1 MKKTLLVS
9 LSATLLLAGCQ
20 KDDIQNKRQD
30 GEKVHVMANLSQ
42 GTLTKVDVEPSD
54 KGADVYWINGDQVSV
69 FGNTTYAGSLSAKLG
84 ERAKKASFIGD
95 ITENTANNYFVVYPW
110 NGNHESAQETAV
122 PLPSLME
129 QTATAGNQKHL
140 SEYTCM
146 VSKEA
151 GHLNANNE
159 MEFIMEHLCSLL
171 QFELTLTDAADNIL
185 LESIEVYGASLVNK
199 MDLNVTSKKLTAAS
213 DASNKLNLKYPDEQP
228 VLSNSATVTACMAA
242 FPVSDDLRVRVFVN
256 DNGAEKYLTFNA
268 SSVTFESGKRY
279 TKTLALDMSQAK
291 DASIMEPENIDRT
304 AKTAIINTRA
314 ELAWVAA
321 VTNVGNVEYEGYR
334 YNGFS
339 GWTLTQG
346 RDIDL
351 EGSETKQW
359 VPIGT
364 SSSYA
369 FKGVYDGSGYE
380 IQNIYIN
387 STSNYQG
394 LFGCV
399 SGSAYSLVAIKN
411 VTLAS
416 GTVTSKQWV
425 GGIIGSISDVCAVI
439 HCINKA
445 DVVGTG
451 TYIGGV
457 SGSLGSQVYCIACE
471 NYGAIKGANITG
483 GIAGMLSGKAIG
495 CINHGDCND
504 AYVGG
509 IGGQTQS
516 STAGVIAACINEGTI
531 SGGRYYKGG
540 IIGDLYQYT
549 TGDTKELY
557 FVNNASLKVVGRDG
571 LSQGWNQIGP
581 TTIPELNSEA
591 TINSLNAAI
600 AEWNTNNPDYA
611 SPYHYAAGGD
621 DNTIPKLVPME

>member
-9 LSATLLLAGCQ
+9 LSATLLLAGCN
-20 KDDIQNKRQD
+20 KDDIQNNRQD
-30 GEKVHVMANLSQ
+30 GEKVHVTANLSQ

-95 ITENTANNYFVVYPW
+95 ITENVANNYFVVYPW

-159 MEFIMEHLCSLL
+159 MEFIMEHLGALL
-171 QFELTLTDAADNIL
+171 QFELTLTEAADNIL

-199 MDLNVTSKKLTAAS
+199 MDLDVTSKKLTAAS

-291 DASIMEPENIDRT
+291 DASIMEPETIDRT
-304 AKTAIINTRA
+304 AKTATINTRA

-321 VTNVGNVEYEGYR
+321 ATNVGNVEYEGYK
-334 YNGFS
+334 YSGFS

-359 VPIGT
+359 VPIGTT

-394 LFGCV
+394 LFGQC
-399 SGSAYSLVAIKN
+399 SSPSIIKN
-411 VTLAS
+411 VKLVS
-416 GTVTSKQWV
+416 GTVIGGNFV
-425 GGIIGSISDVCAVI
+425 GGIVGQRSTSLVIIGCV
-439 HCINKA
+439 NK
-445 DVVGTG
+445 
-451 TYIGGV
+451 
-457 SGSLGSQVYCIACE
+457 
-471 NYGAIKGANITG
+471 ANITG
-483 GIAGMLSGKAIG
+483 SGNVGGIAGSSQTYCVACENFGQVNGSVAAGISSTSYGKMVA
-495 CINHGDCND
+495 CVNHGNCTGS
-504 AYVGG
+504 YSGG
-509 IGGQTQS
+509 MVASPISNAAAALT
-516 STAGVIAACINEGTI
+516 ACINEGSI
-531 SGGRYYKGG
+531 SGSSKIGG
-540 IIGDLYQYT
+540 IAYSLSNYSIDE
-549 TGDTKELY
+549 TKELY
-557 FVNNASLKVVGRDG
+557 FVNNTGLFVVQSDAKG
-571 LSQGWNQIGP
+571 QGWNTKGPNQISDLNKQE
-581 TTIPELNSEA
+581 TID
-591 TINSLNAAI
+591 SLNAAI

-621 DNTIPKLVPME
+621 DNTIPKLVPIE

>member
-1 MKKTLLVS
+1 MKKALLVS
-9 LSATLLLAGCQ
+9 LSATLLLAGCN
-20 KDDIQNKRQD
+20 KDDIQNNRQD
-30 GEKVHVMANLSQ
+30 GEKVHVTANLSQ

-95 ITENTANNYFVVYPW
+95 ITENVANNYFVVYPW

-159 MEFIMEHLCSLL
+159 MEFIMEHLDALL
-171 QFELTLTDAADNIL
+171 QFELTLTEAADNIL

-199 MDLNVTSKKLTAAS
+199 MDLDVTSKKLTAAS
-213 DASNKLNLKYPDEQP
+213 DASNKLNLKYPDDQP

-321 VTNVGNVEYEGYR
+321 VTNVGSAEYEGYR
-334 YNGFS
+334 YSGFS

-346 RDIDL
+346 KDIDL

-359 VPIGT
+359 IPIGLS

-387 STSNYQG
+387 STSDHQG
-394 LFGCV
+394 LFGYC
-399 SGSAYSLVAIKN
+399 SSPSIIKN
-411 VTLAS
+411 VKLVS
-416 GTVTSKQWV
+416 GIVIGGSNI
-425 GGIIGSISDVCAVI
+425 GGIVGLRGTSLAIIGCV
-439 HCINKA
+439 NK
-445 DVVGTG
+445 
-451 TYIGGV
+451 
-457 SGSLGSQVYCIACE
+457 
-471 NYGAIKGANITG
+471 ANITG
-483 GIAGMLSGKAIG
+483 SSNVGGISGQSQTYCVACENFGEIKGRSAAGITGTLSGKMVA
-495 CINHGDCND
+495 CVNHGNCTGSSH
-504 AYVGG
+504 YSGG
-509 IGGQTQS
+509 MVA
-516 STAGVIAACINEGTI
+516 STIANAAAALTACINEGSI
-531 SGGRYYKGG
+531 SGSLGAGG
-540 IIGDLYQYT
+540 IAYSLSNYSIDE
-549 TGDTKELY
+549 TKELY
-557 FVNNASLKVVGRDG
+557 FANNAGLFVVKSDAQG
-571 LSQGWNQIGP
+571 QGWNTKGPSQISDLNKQE
-581 TTIPELNSEA
+581 TID
-591 TINSLNAAI
+591 SLNAAI

-611 SPYHYAAGGD
+611 SPYKFAAGGD
-621 DNTIPKLVPME
+621 DNTIPKLVPIE

>member
-213 DASNKLNLKYPDEQP
+213 DASNKLNLKYPDDQP

-321 VTNVGNVEYEGYR
+321 VTNVGNVEYDGYK
-334 YNGFS
+334 YYSFS

-346 RDIDL
+346 KDIDL

-359 VPIGT
+359 VPIGLT
-364 SSSYA
+364 YSSS
-369 FKGVYDGSGYE
+369 FKGTYDGSLYE
-380 IQNIYIN
+380 IENIYID
-387 STSNYQG
+387 SDSEYQG
-394 LFGCV
+394 LFG
-399 SGSAYSLVAIKN
+399 YVASQNTIIKN
-411 VTLAS
+411 VILVS
-416 GTVTSKQWV
+416 GTISGTRGLGLIGRADYCTIIACKNGANIIGKTSGYC
-425 GGIIGSISDVCAVI
+425 GGIVGS
-439 HCINKA
+439 
-445 DVVGTG
+445 
-451 TYIGGV
+451 
-457 SGSLGSQVYCIACE
+457 SQLIKFIACE
-471 NYGAIKGANITG
+471 NTGEISGAGEQLG
-483 GIAGMLSGKAIG
+483 GIAGTSSSGTFIA
-495 CINHGDCND
+495 CVNHGNVNTSSF
-504 AYVGG
+504 YNGG
-509 IGGQTQS
+509 ICGYWTNGYS
-516 STAGVIAACINEGTI
+516 FSCINEGTVVVK
-531 SGGRYYKGG
+531 SSCGGVFGYMNS
-540 IIGDLYQYT
+540 YQEA
-549 TGDTKELY
+549 KELY
-557 FVNNASLKVVGRDG
+557 FINNPTLKVTSSDGRG
-571 LSQGWNQIGP
+571 NGWNQIGP

-621 DNTIPKLVPME
+621 DNTIPKLVPIE

>member
-9 LSATLLLAGCQ
+9 LSATLLLAGCN
-20 KDDIQNKRQD
+20 KDDIQNNRQD
-30 GEKVHVMANLSQ
+30 GEKVHVTANLSQ

-95 ITENTANNYFVVYPW
+95 ITENVANNYFVVYPW

-159 MEFIMEHLCSLL
+159 MEFIMEHLDALL
-171 QFELTLTDAADNIL
+171 QFELTLTEAADNIL

-199 MDLNVTSKKLTAAS
+199 MDLDVTSKKLTAAS
-213 DASNKLNLKYPDEQP
+213 DASNKLNLKYPDDQP

-291 DASIMEPENIDRT
+291 DASIMEPETIDRT
-304 AKTAIINTRA
+304 AKTATINTRA

-321 VTNVGNVEYEGYR
+321 ATNVGNVEYEGYR

-359 VPIGT
+359 VPIGIIT
-364 SSSYA
+364 TTYD
-369 FKGVYDGSGYE
+369 FRGVYDGNGYE

-387 STSNYQG
+387 TTSNFQG
-394 LFGCV
+394 LFGRTSSPSV
-399 SGSAYSLVAIKN
+399 IKN
-411 VTLAS
+411 VKLVS
-416 GTVTSKQWV
+416 GTVIGGSFV
-425 GGIIGSISDVCAVI
+425 GGIVGQRGTSLVIIGCV
-439 HCINKA
+439 NKA
-445 DVVGTG
+445 NVTGSSYVGG
-451 TYIGGV
+451 ISGNAQTYCV
-457 SGSLGSQVYCIACE
+457 ACE
-471 NYGAIKGANITG
+471 NFGEIKGASAAGISG
-483 GIAGMLSGKAIG
+483 GFYGKMVA
-495 CINHGDCND
+495 CVNHGDCVGSSYSGGMVASTITD
-504 AYVGG
+504 A
-509 IGGQTQS
+509 T
-516 STAGVIAACINEGTI
+516 TALAACINEGPI
-531 SGGRYYKGG
+531 SGSSRIGG
-540 IIGDLYQYT
+540 IAYSFSNYSIDE
-549 TGDTKELY
+549 TKELY
-557 FVNNASLKVVGRDG
+557 FVNNAGLFVVQSDAQG
-571 LSQGWNQIGP
+571 QGWNTKGPSQISDLNKQE
-581 TTIPELNSEA
+581 TID
-591 TINSLNAAI
+591 SLNAAI

-611 SPYHYAAGGD
+611 SPYKFAAGGD
-621 DNTIPKLVPME
+621 DNTIPKLVPIE

>member
-9 LSATLLLAGCQ
+9 LSATLLLAGCN
-20 KDDIQNKRQD
+20 KDDIQNNRQD
-30 GEKVHVMANLSQ
+30 GEKVHVTANLSQ

-69 FGNTTYAGSLSAKLG
+69 FGNATYAGSLSAKLS

-95 ITENTANNYFVVYPW
+95 ITENTENNYYVVYPW
-110 NGNHESAQETAV
+110 NSNHESAQETAV

-199 MDLNVTSKKLTAAS
+199 VDLDVTSKKLTAAS

-242 FPVSDDLRVRVFVN
+242 YPVSDDLRVRVFVN

-291 DASIMEPENIDRT
+291 DASIMEPETIDRT

-321 VTNVGNVEYEGYR
+321 ATNVGSALYDGYR
-334 YNGFS
+334 YSGFS

-346 RDIDL
+346 KDIDL
-351 EGSETKQW
+351 GGSETKQW
-359 VPIGT
+359 IPIGLS

-380 IQNIYIN
+380 IRNIYIN
-387 STSNYQG
+387 TTGHYQG
-394 LFGCV
+394 LFGYCP
-399 SGSAYSLVAIKN
+399 SPSIIKN
-411 VTLAS
+411 VKLVS
-416 GTVTSKQWV
+416 GTV
-425 GGIIGSISDVCAVI
+425 IGK
-439 HCINKA
+439 N
-445 DVVGTG
+445 
-451 TYIGGV
+451 YIGGIV
-457 SGSLGSQVYCIACE
+457 SNCNIIIGCVNKANVTGSSSYTGGITGMAHTYCVACE
-471 NYGAIKGANITG
+471 NFGEINGGNSAAGGITG
-483 GIAGMLSGKAIG
+483 PLYGKMVA
-495 CINHGDCND
+495 CVNHGDCIATSSGGMAGPLIND
-504 AYVGG
+504 ANAAL
-509 IGGQTQS
+509 I
-516 STAGVIAACINEGTI
+516 ACINEGTI
-531 SGGRYYKGG
+531 IATGTGGG
-540 IIGDLYQYT
+540 IASQLSNYSVDE
-549 TGDTKELY
+549 TKELY
-557 FVNNASLKVVGRDG
+557 FVNNAG
-571 LSQGWNQIGP
+571 LFVTKFDFKGQGWDEIGP

-621 DNTIPKLVPME
+621 DNTIPKLVPIE